1 MRTRGIDLLT
11 GDLGKLVQART
22 KGAGHG
28 SKSRAFNARP
38 IFVAHIL
45 NLQKLA
51 VMPRVF
57 PEFENTI

>member
-1 MRTRGIDLLT
+1 MRPDYETIREKMRTSGIDLLT

-28 SKSRAFNARP
+28 SKSRAFYARP

-45 NLQKLA
+45 NLQ
-51 VMPRVF
+51 
-57 PEFENTI
+57 